1 MRNPASF
8 PPIRAPAAPVCLH
21 FLETVDRRGRT
32 DARMDEGVR
41 LRRRRRRRWSHLATS
56 GVVKYSAAVIIFFV
70 AESPG
75 PANDVCEREAL
86 LSIGS
91 SIG

>member
-1 MRNPASF
+1 MLDQFEPLWKILELS
-8 PPIRAPAAPVCLH
+8 PPWHTIWPQCA
-21 FLETVDRRGRT
+21 
-32 DARMDEGVR
+32 DEGVR